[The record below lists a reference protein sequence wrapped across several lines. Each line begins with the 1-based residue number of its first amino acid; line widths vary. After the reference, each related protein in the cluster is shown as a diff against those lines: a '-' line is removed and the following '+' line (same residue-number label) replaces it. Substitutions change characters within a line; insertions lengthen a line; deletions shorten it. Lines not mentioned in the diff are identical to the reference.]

1 MSRILLL
8 LSFALFLVPA
18 MGTLT
23 CAAAGANAQPAMTA
37 TPSGSDTAAVPAPPR
52 PEATPT
58 APTATTPLDALLDRV
73 EEARQ
78 KVKTLKA
85 DVTYQKRAELLD
97 IDEEYSGSFIFEMPR
112 LLRMDLKEKG
122 EDGRERNYIVGDTY
136 GWIVY
141 PDRNMAERFALGN
154 IQQAPVME
162 KAPNPFEY
170 GLTHGIKE
178 LTKAFDMKITGE
190 ETVGKRPAT
199 LLELTPKASDDE
211 TARRPEEKIVFW
223 IDIETSLP
231 MRVSDYKS
239 RGQIIETFTLSN
251 VQINARVRP
260 LLGGNPFEYSPPGD
274 YEVIKY
280 GQESRE
286 PPAKQ

>member
-1 MSRILLL
+1 MSRILSL
-8 LSFALFLVPA
+8 LSLALFLVPA
-18 MGTLT
+18 MCTLT
-23 CAAAGANAQPAMTA
+23 CAATGANTQPAMTA
-37 TPSGSDTAAVPAPPR
+37 APSGSDTAAVPAPPGT
-52 PEATPT
+52 EATPT
-58 APTATTPLDALLDRV
+58 APAAAAPLDALLARV

-85 DVTYQKRAELLD
+85 DVAYQKKAELLD
-97 IDEEYSGSFIFEMPR
+97 IDEEFSGSFIFEMPR

-122 EDGRERNYIVGDTY
+122 EEGRERNYIVGGTY

-170 GLTHGIKE
+170 GLTHGIQE
-178 LTKAFDMKITGE
+178 LAKSFDMKIVGE
-190 ETVGKRPAT
+190 ETVHKRPAT
-199 LLELTPKASDDE
+199 ILELIPKPSEDE
-211 TARRPEEKIVFW
+211 SARRPEEKLLLW
-223 IDIETSLP
+223 IDDETSLP
-231 MRVSDYKS
+231 IRVSNYTS
-239 RGQIIETFTLSN
+239 RGHVIETYTLSN
-251 VQINARVRP
+251 AQINARVRP
-260 LLGGNPFEYSPPGD
+260 LPGGNPFEYSPPGD

-280 GQESRE
+280 GEESKE